1 MASPETQPLKREPLW
16 QRGIRL
22 AAAAIFLVGG
32 LNGFF
37 SFVPVANVPPF
48 MDILMDSGYIYVVKA
63 IEIIGALLLV
73 YRPTAPL
80 GTILLAPI
88 AVNIVAY
95 HALIDASGAALGV
108 AAAVLIAAQLIIHR
122 RTFSGI
128 FVFRD

>member
-1 MASPETQPLKREPLW
+1 MW
-16 QRGIRL
+16 QRGVRL
-22 AAAAIFLVGG
+22 IAAAIFLVGS

-37 SFVPVANVPPF
+37 AFLPVAEVPPF
-48 MDILMDSGYIYVVKA
+48 MDILMDSGYIYIVKA
-63 IEIIGALLLV
+63 IELLGALLLV

-88 AVNIVAY
+88 AVNIIAY
-95 HALIDASGAALGV
+95 HALIDATGASLGIFAAMLVAALLV
-108 AAAVLIAAQLIIHR
+108 IHR